1 MSETTIA
8 RLELLQEATALEA
21 AGGDWAIRHVC
32 AVLGCHRATLYRTP
46 WLLHRMIHGPGAK
59 KTFHPSDIRLFQQQR
74 TGAALRRA
82 N

>member
-1 MSETTIA
+1 MNPTTIA
-8 RLELLQEATALEA
+8 RVELLEEAKALET
-21 AGGDWAIRHVC
+21 AGGTWDVRHVC

-46 WLLHRMIHGPGAK
+46 WLLQRMIHGPGAK
-59 KTFHPSDIRLFQQQR
+59 KAFHPSDIRLFQQQR